1 MLTLRS
7 FLNIR
12 KRGIRRGKMAILKYI
27 GPYLL
32 AVWVSGSYDHLAMLG
47 IFAVL
52 KITRKRHIT
61 DS

>member
-1 MLTLRS
+1 
-7 FLNIR
+7 
-12 KRGIRRGKMAILKYI
+12 MAILKYI